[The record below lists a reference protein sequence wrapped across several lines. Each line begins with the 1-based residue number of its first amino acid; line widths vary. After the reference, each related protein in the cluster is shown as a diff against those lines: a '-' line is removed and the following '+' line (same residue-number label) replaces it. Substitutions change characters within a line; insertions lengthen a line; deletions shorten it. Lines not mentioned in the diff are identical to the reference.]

1 MTQEKVQASMTSV
14 ERSVSGSIRL
24 VLVGLQVVILEQGG
38 EQGQTP
44 ANGMGKRIPLICSQ
58 ALVKQW

>member
-24 VLVGLQVVILEQGG
+24 VLVGLQVFKSIILEQGG

-44 ANGMGKRIPLICSQ
+44 ANGMRK
-58 ALVKQW
+58 